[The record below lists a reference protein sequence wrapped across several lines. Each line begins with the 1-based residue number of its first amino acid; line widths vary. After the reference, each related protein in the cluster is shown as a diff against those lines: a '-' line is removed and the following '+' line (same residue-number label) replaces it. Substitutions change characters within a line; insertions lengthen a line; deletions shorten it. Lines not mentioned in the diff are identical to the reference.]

1 MSISRGKRKHSIGSQ
16 LFDEATGGLDSG
28 PGHPQRLLRGSVTGR
43 DDDPLKAFAE
53 ARDKLR
59 GAQGDVDR
67 AEQTLAVARKGLD
80 RARHAYTD
88 ARTRLLAHAPPLAEL
103 EGDS

>member
-1 MSISRGKRKHSIGSQ
+1 MSIS
-16 LFDEATGGLDSG
+16 